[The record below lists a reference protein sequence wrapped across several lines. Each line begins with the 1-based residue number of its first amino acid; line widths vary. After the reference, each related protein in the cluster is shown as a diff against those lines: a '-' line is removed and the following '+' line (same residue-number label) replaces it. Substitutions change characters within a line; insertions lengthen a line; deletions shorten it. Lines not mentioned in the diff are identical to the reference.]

1 MNNKHTHSYMIG
13 QLFFKHNSRNKNNN
27 NKSQIHE
34 DPLMQKFLSF
44 KNKSLSLKSNLK
56 TNPKSRQNKHMNK
69 HLSASTRCSS
79 NNNNNLSLQKS
90 ISCYDVKNGKTSSMN
105 NVIKSKVH
113 IRNKQSQL
121 DSVLVHN
128 YKTIS
133 DSNNNNNN
141 NEHSFLFGNETSNIT
156 QLPVIH
162 LKQYVSRNTKGNV
175 EYAHYF
181 NLNNM
186 QKERIIKTKVEM
198 QEAIF
203 EQLRKE
209 YCFCRSNKNKSSEK
223 DKLERM
229 FDMDKRNGK
238 KVDYFHTGRSKK
250 HIFKYRF
257 KT

>member
-1 MNNKHTHSYMIG
+1 MIG
-13 QLFFKHNSRNKNNN
+13 HLFFKHSSNNKQHN

-34 DPLMQKFLSF
+34 DPFIQKFLSF
-44 KNKSLSLKSNLK
+44 KNKSLSQKASLK
-56 TNPKSRQNKHMNK
+56 TNQKSRQNKHMNK
-69 HLSASTRCSS
+69 HSSASTICSS
-79 NNNNNLSLQKS
+79 NYNNSSLQKS
-90 ISCYDVKNGKTSSMN
+90 ISCYDGKNVKNSSGT
-105 NVIKSKVH
+105 NVIKSKLH

-133 DSNNNNNN
+133 DNNN
-141 NEHSFLFGNETSNIT
+141 NEHSFVFGNETSNIT
-156 QLPVIH
+156 QLPIIH
-162 LKQYVSRNTKGNV
+162 LKQFTNRNTKGSV

-181 NLNNM
+181 KLNNT
-186 QKERIIKTKVEM
+186 QKERLIKTKVEL
-198 QEAIF
+198 QENIF

-209 YCFCRSNKNKSSEK
+209 YCFCKSNKNKSSEK

-229 FDMDKRNGK
+229 FDMDNRKGK
-238 KVDYFHTGRSKK
+238 KVDYFHTGKSKK

>member
-13 QLFFKHNSRNKNNN
+13 QLLFKHNSRDKNYN
-27 NKSQIHE
+27 NKSQLHE
-34 DPLMQKFLSF
+34 DPFIQKFLSF
-44 KNKSLSLKSNLK
+44 KNKSLSQKSNLK

-69 HLSASTRCSS
+69 HSSASTICSS
-79 NNNNNLSLQKS
+79 NYNNLSLQKS
-90 ISCYDVKNGKTSSMN
+90 ISCYDVKNSKISSLN

-141 NEHSFLFGNETSNIT
+141 NERSFVFGNETSNIT

-162 LKQYVSRNTKGNV
+162 LKQYVNRNTKGNV

-181 NLNNM
+181 KLNNT

-198 QEAIF
+198 QEVIF

-229 FDMDKRNGK
+229 FDMENRQGK
-238 KVDYFHTGRSKK
+238 KVDYFHTGKSKK

>member
-1 MNNKHTHSYMIG
+1 MNNKHIHAYMIG
-13 QLFFKHNSRNKNNN
+13 HLFFKHSSNNKQHN

-34 DPLMQKFLSF
+34 DPFIQKFLSF
-44 KNKSLSLKSNLK
+44 KNKSLSQKASLK
-56 TNPKSRQNKHMNK
+56 TNQKSRQNKHMNK
-69 HLSASTRCSS
+69 HSSASTICSS
-79 NNNNNLSLQKS
+79 NYNNLSLQKS
-90 ISCYDVKNGKTSSMN
+90 ISCYDVKNGKTSSTN

-133 DSNNNNNN
+133 DNNNN
-141 NEHSFLFGNETSNIT
+141 NEHSFVFGNETSNIT
-156 QLPVIH
+156 QLPIIH
-162 LKQYVSRNTKGNV
+162 LKQYVNRNTKGNV

-181 NLNNM
+181 KLNNT

-198 QEAIF
+198 QEVIF

-238 KVDYFHTGRSKK
+238 KVDYFHTGKSKK